1 MSLHTALNPFSSQDS
16 SIKENCQTI
25 INIENVTVSYR
36 VPKEQVRTFKEYA
49 IRRIQGRIE
58 HNEFLAL
65 NNVSLQVNKGEVFG
79 LIGVNGAGKTTLL
92 RLVARVMRPT
102 RGRVRIW
109 GKVAPLLAMGAG
121 FHTELT
127 GRENVYLNGSL
138 LGFSRKEMDE
148 KFDRILDFAD
158 LWDFI
163 DAPLRTYSSGMMA
176 RLGFAVAT
184 DSMPDILIVDEI
196 LSVGDTAFQEKSLA
210 RITSFQ
216 KKGGT
221 ILLVSHGMGT
231 IEKMC
236 QRAAWLD
243 QGKIRAIGPA
253 SEIVHQYLNPPTAEI

>member
-1 MSLHTALNPFSSQDS
+1 MNLRIAPNPPSLQYKLISEESQTV
-16 SIKENCQTI
+16 IL
-25 INIENVTVSYR
+25 IENVTVSYR

-49 IRRIQGRIE
+49 IRRIRGRIQ

-65 NNVSLQVNKGEVFG
+65 NNVSLSVNKGEVFG

-109 GKVAPLLAMGAG
+109 GHVAPLLAMGAG
-121 FHTELT
+121 FHLELT
-127 GRENVYLNGSL
+127 GKENVYLNGSL
-138 LGFSRKEMDE
+138 LGFTRKEMDE
-148 KFDRILDFAD
+148 KFERIIDFAD

-163 DAPLRTYSSGMMA
+163 DAPLRTYSSGMVA

-184 DSMPDILIVDEI
+184 DSMPDILIVDEV
-196 LSVGDTAFQEKSLA
+196 LSVGDTAFQEKSFA
-210 RITSFQ
+210 RISSFREN
-216 KKGGT
+216 GGT

-231 IEKMC
+231 IREMC

-243 QGKIRAIGPA
+243 QGEIRAIGLA
-253 SEIVHQYLNPPTAEI
+253 DEVVDQYLHP